1 MAKRYTVY
9 LKMHVRDMKKES
21 QQIKKLKK
29 QLSEIQRY
37 YRTVIDTLVYVC
49 ALIIKHS

>member
-29 QLSEIQRY
+29 QLSEIQ
-37 YRTVIDTLVYVC
+37 TL
-49 ALIIKHS
+49 AKIGIKKQIRSNGQI

>member
-21 QQIKKLKK
+21 QQIKKT
-29 QLSEIQRY
+29 IIR
-37 YRTVIDTLVYVC
+37 DTNPCEDWKLGMG
-49 ALIIKHS
+49 